1 VAVQRPDPATLR
13 TRRRAAVTLVAIA
26 LIAGTALVMGW
37 TGSEAEV
44 ATRDAD
50 GPTTTLEW
58 STTTTTAPD
67 PADGRSDDEGG
78 ATGDDGTATDEPTE
92 DEAGSD
98 EGDAGGDADA
108 GRGGPLEP
116 TEGSLSPT
124 GTYTAAPGAGP
135 AVGSGPLRTYVVE
148 VEDGIGIDP
157 GALATEVDRVL
168 GDPRGWTADGAV
180 SLQRVAPDQQPS
192 FRVVLATPQTTDG
205 LCAPLRT
212 NGIFSC
218 YMDGRAVLNLYRW
231 TDGAAASGL
240 DLPEYR
246 EYVINH
252 EVGHALGHGHVG
264 CPGAGL
270 PAPVMMQQT
279 KGIGACAPN
288 PWPRP

>member
-1 VAVQRPDPATLR
+1 VAVQRPDPANLR
-13 TRRRAAVTLVAIA
+13 TRRRAAVALVAAA
-26 LIAGTALVMGW
+26 LIAGTVLVMGL
-37 TGSEAEV
+37 TGSDAEV
-44 ATRDAD
+44 ATGDAD
-50 GPTTTLEW
+50 GPTTTLER
-58 STTTTTAPD
+58 STTTAPE
-67 PADGRSDDEGG
+67 PADGRSDDDGG
-78 ATGDDGTATDEPTE
+78 AAGDDGTATDEPAE
-92 DEAGSD
+92 DEAGSA
-98 EGDAGGDADA
+98 EGDADA
-108 GRGGPLEP
+108 GGGGPLEQ
-116 TEGSLSPT
+116 TGGSPSPT
-124 GTYTAAPGAGP
+124 GTFTAAPGAGP
-135 AVGSGPLRTYVVE
+135 VVGSGPLRTYVVE

-246 EYVINH
+246 EYVISH

-288 PWPRP
+288 PWPVP